1 MTNKP
6 TTRRMKMILKN
17 NEQVAALVSIDTFL
31 KTKGFFID
39 QNERAKILV
48 EQISTFKDNQK
59 ERYGDNQKDS

>member
-1 MTNKP
+1 
-6 TTRRMKMILKN
+6 MILKN

-31 KTKGFFID
+31 KTKGFFIG

>member
-1 MTNKP
+1 
-6 TTRRMKMILKN
+6 MILKN

-39 QNERAKILV
+39 HNQRAKILV
-48 EQISTFKDNQK
+48 EQIRTFNDNQK

>member
-1 MTNKP
+1 
-6 TTRRMKMILKN
+6 MILKN

-39 QNERAKILV
+39 QNQRAKILV
-48 EQISTFKDNQK
+48 EQIRTFNDNQK